1 MSGMTKIE
9 LSERRR
15 RLSRESRVESLRD
28 QLRWIAEHISD
39 EQLLASERQIND
51 IRAEVVAQE
60 IGE

>member
-28 QLRWIAEHISD
+28 QLRWIAEHIRD